1 MRRVTLNY
9 YCLTEIN
16 ILNTVVVVES
26 LSCVQ
31 LFVTSWTAACQAPL
45 SSTISWSLLI
55 LMSIESVML
64 SNYLILC
71 HSFSFCLQSFPA
83 SGSFPMNQLF
93 TSVGKSIGALA
104 SVLPVNIQGCFPLG
118 LTGLISQ
125 LLALIISEPLFLFWD
140 HCGTFLTQLIGPLGP
155 GSAGQGGAEHSGS
168 DTDRDGVDPSLYCQ
182 LWPQGQFTIPL
193 CLNLLVSY

>member
-104 SVLPVNIQGCFPLG
+104 SVLPVNIQGWFPLR
-118 LTGLISQ
+118 LTALWSSNPTAGHTHWGNQKGKRHVYPNVHRSTVYNSQ
-125 LLALIISEPLFLFWD
+125 DME
-140 HCGTFLTQLIGPLGP
+140 TT
-155 GSAGQGGAEHSGS
+155 
-168 DTDRDGVDPSLYCQ
+168 
-182 LWPQGQFTIPL
+182 
-193 CLNLLVSY
+193 

>member
-1 MRRVTLNY
+1 MTR
-9 YCLTEIN
+9 
-16 ILNTVVVVES
+16 ILALRLCRWLIRHFLITQFSSVQS
-26 LSCVQ
+26 LSPVQ
-31 LFVTSWTAACQAPL
+31 LFATPWTAAHQTSL
-45 SSTISWSLLI
+45 STTNSWSLLK

-118 LTGLISQ
+118 LTGLIS
-125 LLALIISEPLFLFWD
+125 
-140 HCGTFLTQLIGPLGP
+140 
-155 GSAGQGGAEHSGS
+155 
-168 DTDRDGVDPSLYCQ
+168 
-182 LWPQGQFTIPL
+182 
-193 CLNLLVSY
+193 